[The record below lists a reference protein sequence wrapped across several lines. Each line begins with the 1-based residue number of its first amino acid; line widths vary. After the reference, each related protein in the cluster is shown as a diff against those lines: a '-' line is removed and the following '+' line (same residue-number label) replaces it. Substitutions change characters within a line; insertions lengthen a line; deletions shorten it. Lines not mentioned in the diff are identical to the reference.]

1 MNIKHPLRWFLLV
14 WLGAVYFQELIL
26 GLSGPRTPL
35 GTRMLTGNINP
46 AQFAAVAFTLLMI
59 LHVVLHCSILFYE
72 PRPRWVLP
80 YFLTQG
86 LLAILMLYLADA
98 QDAIFGLCLALTLEA
113 IHLLKWSRQLV
124 FVVCGLLGL
133 YILALDP
140 VNYFT
145 SSQVQIFSYKLLNAL
160 TLIFFIIACVI
171 LYRQQAL
178 AHKTD
183 QELLQELATTH
194 AQLEKAHIQLEHYAM
209 QVEDLT
215 LVTERQRLAR
225 ELHDTLAQSLVAL
238 TLQLETIDSLIARQQ
253 MVQAQT
259 IVQQAMARAR
269 ATMAEARS
277 AIDDLRVATPNSEQF
292 STALQEIVQRFTTT
306 NGIPCTCTSTQFLVL
321 PSTTQEQLLRIISEA
336 LTNTAR
342 HAHATKS
349 WINTT
354 YEQGIL
360 TLEIGDNGI
369 GFDPQSTNHQ
379 AGHYGLLGLRERVQ
393 LLSGKM
399 AVISTPSQGSII
411 RVCIPVVNGGIL
423 V

>member
-1 MNIKHPLRWFLLV
+1 MHRKHPLRWFLLV
-14 WLGAVYFQELIL
+14 WLGAVYLQELTL
-26 GLSGPRTPL
+26 GLGGPRTPL
-35 GTRMLTGNINP
+35 GPRLLTGNLNP
-46 AQFAAVAFTLLMI
+46 TLVATVAFTLLML
-59 LHVVLHCSILFYE
+59 LHIALHCSILFYE
-72 PRPRWVLP
+72 PKPRWVLP
-80 YFLTQG
+80 YFLIQG

-98 QDAIFGLCLALTLEA
+98 QDAVFGLCLALTLEA
-113 IHLLKWSRQLV
+113 IHILKWSRQLV
-124 FVVCGLLGL
+124 FVVSGLLGL

-140 VNYFT
+140 INYFT
-145 SSQVQIFSYKLLNAL
+145 NAQLQIFSYKLLNAM

-171 LYRQQAL
+171 LYRQQAM

-183 QELLQELATTH
+183 QELLHELAATY
-194 AQLEKAHIQLEHYAM
+194 AKLEKAHIQLENYAV

-238 TLQLETIDSLIARQQ
+238 TLQLETIDSLIARQHTA
-253 MVQAQT
+253 QAQT

-292 STALQEIVQRFTTT
+292 NTVLQEMVQRFTAT
-306 NGIPCTCTSTQFLVL
+306 NGIPCLCTCTQFPVL
-321 PSTTQEQLLRIISEA
+321 PSASQEQILRIISEA

-342 HAHATKS
+342 HAHATQS

-354 YEQGIL
+354 YEQGML

-369 GFDPQSTNHQ
+369 GFDPQNVTSQT
-379 AGHYGLLGLRERVQ
+379 GHYGLLGLRERVQ
-393 LLSGKM
+393 LLSGQI
-399 AVISTPSQGSII
+399 AVISTLGQGSII
-411 RVCIPVVNGGIL
+411 RICIPGVNGGVL